1 MKILGHRGY
10 CGRYPE
16 NTMLSFQKAIETG
29 ADGIELDV
37 HETKDGELVVIHD
50 ETVDRTTDG
59 HGSICELTLAEI
71 RKLNANM
78 RYIQYGHCPIPTFD
92 EYCAWA
98 KENRIFT
105 NIEIKTDSVA
115 YPDIEQ
121 KVWDM
126 IVKHGLE
133 KLVLFSSFNH
143 LTMLKMKEVATVD
156 IPIGALVFRL
166 GGIRVAPGDICRE
179 FGFDAYHPEAVMLN
193 EINVKNLKDN
203 GIAVNVW
210 SVDDYKTYKKLHDL
224 GCDIIITDYP
234 AEAMEWRKL
243 AEKN

>member
-16 NTMLSFQKAIETG
+16 NTMLSFKKAIEAG

-59 HGSICELTLAEI
+59 HGAIGELTLDEI
-71 RKLNANM
+71 LKLNANM
-78 RYIQYGHCPIPTFD
+78 RYTQYGPQGIPTFK
-92 EYCAWA
+92 EYCEWA
-98 KENRIFT
+98 KENQVFT

-115 YPDIEQ
+115 YPDMEK
-121 KVWDM
+121 KVVDM
-126 IVKHGLE
+126 VKEYSLE

-143 LTMLKMKEVATVD
+143 LTMLEMKKLTNGS
-156 IPIGALVFRL
+156 IPIGALVWSM
-166 GGIRVAPGDICRE
+166 GGIRVAPGAMCKQ
-179 FGFDAYHPEAVMLN
+179 FGFDAYHPETCMLD
-193 EINVKNLKDN
+193 EANVKDLKDN
-203 GIAVNVW
+203 GIAINVW
-210 SVDDYKTYKKLHDL
+210 SVDDYKAYKKLHDL

-234 AEAMEWRKL
+234 AEAMEWRKQ
-243 AEKN
+243 AEGR